1 MSQTDKKEPSR
12 NVQERK
18 IEMENNIYVTPL
30 SGRYASQEMNALWSN
45 DSKYTTWR
53 KLWIALAETEKELG
67 IDITDE
73 QIQEMKDHVNDIDY
87 EIVAKREK
95 ECRHD
100 VMAHVYEFGLKC
112 PTAKPVIH
120 LGATSCFVTDNT
132 DVILMTKALGL
143 IKQKLLVVIKN
154 LRDFALKYKAVTC
167 LGYTH
172 FQPAQL
178 TTVGKR
184 ATLWLQDLLEDL
196 EELEFVESHMKLL
209 GCKGTTGTQESF
221 MKLLKD
227 EEKVK
232 QVDGKIAEKMG
243 FEKVYGVSGQTYTRK
258 LDTRVLQV
266 LSQIAQSC
274 SKFANDMRLLQHEK
288 ELEEPFEKGQIGSSA
303 MAYKRNPMRS
313 ERINSLARHVMA
325 LSMDPTITAG
335 TQWLERTLDDSAN
348 KRICVPESFLA
359 VDAILILYANISKGI
374 VVYEN
379 VIKTNMMQELPFM
392 ATEEILM
399 NAVLKGGDRQELH
412 EKIRVYSME
421 AGRQV
426 KELGKPNDLVERIAN
441 DPIFGLTKE
450 EIMQALNPDHLCGR
464 APHQVDDFM
473 AEYVNPVLERYQDLS
488 MDITTEVNV

>member
-1 MSQTDKKEPSR
+1 M
-12 NVQERK
+12 
-18 IEMENNIYVTPL
+18 NNEIYVTPL
-30 SGRYASQEMNALWSN
+30 SGRYASKEMNKLWSS
-45 DSKYTTWR
+45 DTKYSTWR
-53 KLWIALAETEKELG
+53 KLWVALAKTEQELG
-67 IDITDE
+67 INITDE
-73 QIQEMKDHVNDIDY
+73 QIKEMEANIENIDY
-87 EIVAKREK
+87 DIVSAREK

-112 PTAKPVIH
+112 PHAKPIIH

-132 DVILMTKALGL
+132 DVILMTEGLKL
-143 IKQKLLVVIKN
+143 IKQKLLVVINN
-154 LRDFALKYKAVTC
+154 LKEFALKNKGVTC

-196 EELEFVESHMKLL
+196 EELEFVESNMKLL
-209 GCKGTTGTQESF
+209 GCKGTTGTTESF
-221 MKLLKD
+221 MKLFKD

-232 QVDGKIAEKMG
+232 QIDRKIAEKMN
-243 FEKVYGVSGQTYTRK
+243 FDKVYAVSGQTYTRK
-258 LDTRVLQV
+258 LDSRVLNV
-266 LSQIAQSC
+266 LSSIAQSA

-313 ERINSLARHVMA
+313 ERINSLSRHVITLA
-325 LSMDPTITAG
+325 IDPAITSA

-359 VDAILILYANISKGI
+359 TDALLILYGNITKNI

-392 ATEEILM
+392 GTEEILM

-412 EKIRVYSME
+412 ERIRVYSME
-421 AGRQV
+421 AGKEV
-426 KELGKPNDLVERIAN
+426 KEFGRPNDLVKRIAN
-441 DPIFGLTKE
+441 DESFGLTEE
-450 EIMQALNPDHLCGR
+450 EILKILNPDNLCGR
-464 APHQVDDFM
+464 AKNQVVDFV
-473 AEYVNPVLERYQDLS
+473 ESQVNPVLDKYSDLLNGVNL
-488 MDITTEVNV
+488 DVNV

>member
-1 MSQTDKKEPSR
+1 
-12 NVQERK
+12 
-18 IEMENNIYVTPL
+18 MENNKYVTPL
-30 SGRYASQEMNALWSN
+30 SGRYASQEMNQLWSN
-45 DSKYTTWR
+45 NSKYSTWR
-53 KLWIALAETEKELG
+53 KLWVALAETEKELG

-73 QIQEMKDHVNDIDY
+73 QIEEMKKNVDNIDY
-87 EIVAKREK
+87 DIVSKREK

-100 VMAHVYEFGLKC
+100 VMAHVYEFGLKA
-112 PTAKPVIH
+112 PSAKPIIH
-120 LGATSCFVTDNT
+120 LGATSCYVTDNT
-132 DVILMTKALGL
+132 DVILMAKALQIVKKKL
-143 IKQKLLVVIKN
+143 ITVIHNLKN
-154 LRDFALKYKAVTC
+154 FAVQNKAVTC

-196 EELEFVESHMKLL
+196 EELEFVQSHMKLL

-221 MKLLKD
+221 MKLFKD

-232 QVDGKIAEKMG
+232 QIDGKIAEKMG
-243 FEKVYGVSGQTYTRK
+243 FQKVYSVSGQTYTRK
-258 LDTRVLQV
+258 LDSRVLSV
-266 LSQIAQSC
+266 LSQIAVSC

-313 ERINSLARHVMA
+313 ERINSLARHVMT
-325 LSMDPTITAG
+325 LTMDPTITAA

-359 VDAILILYANISKGI
+359 VDAILILYANISKNI

-412 EKIRVYSME
+412 EKIRIYSME
-421 AGRQV
+421 AGKQV
-426 KELGKPNDLVERIAN
+426 KEHGKPNDLVERITA
-441 DPIFGLTKE
+441 DETFGLTTE

-464 APHQVDDFM
+464 APKQVEDFIK
-473 AEYVNPVLERYQDLS
+473 ENVNPVLEKYKDLIS
-488 MDITTEVNV
+488 NEDVEVNV

>member
-1 MSQTDKKEPSR
+1 M
-12 NVQERK
+12 
-18 IEMENNIYVTPL
+18 NNEIYVTPL
-30 SGRYASQEMNALWSN
+30 SGRYASKEMNKLWSS
-45 DSKYTTWR
+45 DTKYSTWR
-53 KLWIALAETEKELG
+53 KLWVALAKTEQELG
-67 IDITDE
+67 INITDE
-73 QIQEMKDHVNDIDY
+73 QIKEMEANVENIDY
-87 EIVAKREK
+87 DVVAAREK

-100 VMAHVYEFGLKC
+100 VMAHVYEFGTKC
-112 PTAKPVIH
+112 PSAKPIIH

-132 DVILMTKALGL
+132 DVIIMTEALKL
-143 IKQKLLVVIKN
+143 IKQKLLVVINN
-154 LRDFALKYKAVTC
+154 LKEFALKNKGVTC

-196 EELEFVESHMKLL
+196 EELEFVESNMKLL
-209 GCKGTTGTQESF
+209 GCKGTTGTTESF
-221 MKLLKD
+221 MKLFKD

-232 QVDGKIAEKMG
+232 QIDKKIAEKMN
-243 FEKVYGVSGQTYTRK
+243 FNKVYAVSGQTYTRK
-258 LDTRVLQV
+258 LDSRVLNV
-266 LSQIAQSC
+266 LSSIAQSA

-313 ERINSLARHVMA
+313 ERINSLSRHVITLA
-325 LSMDPTITAG
+325 NDPAITAA

-359 VDAILILYANISKGI
+359 TDAILILYGNITQNI

-392 ATEEILM
+392 GTEEILM

-421 AGRQV
+421 AGKEV
-426 KELGKPNDLVERIAN
+426 KEFGRPNDLVKRIAN
-441 DPIFGLTKE
+441 DASFGLTEE
-450 EIMQALNPDHLCGR
+450 EILKILNPDNLCGR
-464 APHQVDDFM
+464 AKNQVIDFIE
-473 AEYVNPVLERYQDLS
+473 EYVNPVLNKYSELLTN
-488 MDITTEVNV
+488 IKLEVNV

>member
-1 MSQTDKKEPSR
+1 
-12 NVQERK
+12 
-18 IEMENNIYVTPL
+18 MEENSIYKTPL
-30 SGRYASQEMNALWSN
+30 AGRYASSEMNKIWSN
-45 DSKYTTWR
+45 DMKYSTWR
-53 KLWIALAETEKELG
+53 KLWVALAETEKELG
-67 IDITDE
+67 INITDE
-73 QIQEMKDHVNDIDY
+73 QINEMKQNINNIDY
-87 EIVAKREK
+87 DIVSKREA

-100 VMAHVYEFGLKC
+100 VMSHVYEFGIKC
-112 PTAKPVIH
+112 PNAKPIIH
-120 LGATSCFVTDNT
+120 LGATSCYVTDNT
-132 DVILMTKALGL
+132 DVILMREALML
-143 IKQKLLVVIKN
+143 IRKKLILVISN
-154 LRDFALKYKAVTC
+154 LKEFALKNKNVTC

-196 EELEFVESHMKLL
+196 EELNFVIDHMKLL

-221 MKLLKD
+221 MKLFKD
-227 EEKVK
+227 EEKVNK
-232 QVDGKIAEKMG
+232 IDGSIAEKMG
-243 FEKVYGVSGQTYTRK
+243 FDKTYGVSGQTYTRK
-258 LDTRVLQV
+258 LDSRVLNV
-266 LSQIAQSC
+266 LSSIAQSA

-313 ERINSLARHVMA
+313 ERINSLSRHVMVLA
-325 LSMDPTITAG
+325 NDPAITSA

-359 VDAILILYANISKGI
+359 VDAILILYANITSGI

-392 ATEEILM
+392 GTEEIIM

-421 AGRQV
+421 AGREV
-426 KELGKPNDLVERIAN
+426 KEFGRPNDLVDRIAN
-441 DPIFGLTKE
+441 DSSFGLTKE
-450 EIMQALNPDHLCGR
+450 EILHALNPDNLCGR
-464 APHQVDDFM
+464 APKQVEDFINTS
-473 AEYVNPVLERYQDLS
+473 VKPVLEKYSDLIK
-488 MDITTEVNV
+488 DIKVEVNV

>member
-1 MSQTDKKEPSR
+1 
-12 NVQERK
+12 
-18 IEMENNIYVTPL
+18 MEKNIYTSPL
-30 SGRYASQEMNALWSN
+30 SGRYPSKEMNYIWSD
-45 DSKYTTWR
+45 DSKYSTWR

-67 IDITDE
+67 IEITNE
-73 QIQEMKDHVNDIDY
+73 QIDEMKAHIFDIDY
-87 EIVAKREK
+87 DVVAAREA

-100 VMAHVYEFGLKC
+100 VMSHVYEFGTKC
-112 PTAKPVIH
+112 PSAKPIIH
-120 LGATSCFVTDNT
+120 LGATSCYVTDNT
-132 DVILMTKALGL
+132 DVILMTEALKL
-143 IKQKLLVVIKN
+143 IKQKLVIVINNLKN
-154 LRDFALKYKAVTC
+154 FAEKYKSVTC

-184 ATLWLQDLLEDL
+184 ATLWLQDLIEDL

-221 MKLLKD
+221 MKLFKD

-232 QVDGKIAEKMG
+232 QIDGKIAEKMG
-243 FEKVYGVSGQTYTRK
+243 FNQVFAVSGQTYTRK
-258 LDTRVLQV
+258 LDSRVLSV
-266 LSQIAQSC
+266 LSQIAQSA

-313 ERINSLARHVMA
+313 ERINSLARHVIA
-325 LSMDPTITAG
+325 LSMDPNMTAS

-348 KRICVPESFLA
+348 KRICVPEAFLA
-359 VDAILILYANISKGI
+359 VDAILILYANISSGI

-392 ATEEILM
+392 GTEEILM

-421 AGRQV
+421 AGREV
-426 KELGKPNDLVERIAN
+426 KEFGKPNDLVDRIAKDN
-441 DPIFGLTKE
+441 TFGMTKE
-450 EIMQALNPDHLCGR
+450 EILSALNPDNLCGR
-464 APHQVDDFM
+464 SSNQVTDFIQTI
-473 AEYVNPVLERYQDLS
+473 VNPILEKYENLLNV
-488 MDITTEVNV
+488 DIGNVNV